1 MVNSALFFYSVLPT
15 VFEKIPSNLTSG
27 AIVQLLAAKIQI
39 WRSEKC

>member
-1 MVNSALFFYSVLPT
+1 MVNSALFYSIPPT

-27 AIVQLLAAKIQI
+27 AMVQLLAAKIQI